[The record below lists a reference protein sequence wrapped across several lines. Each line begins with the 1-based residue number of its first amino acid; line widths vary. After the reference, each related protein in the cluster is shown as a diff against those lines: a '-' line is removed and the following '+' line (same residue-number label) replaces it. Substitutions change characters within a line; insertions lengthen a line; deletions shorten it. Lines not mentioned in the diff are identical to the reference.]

1 MTTEV
6 LMAKTGRYLRG
17 ESVPA
22 ETRQIQAWLS
32 CTTNKNILPLQ
43 EQELIEKEIVADIHA
58 YIEYTEFQ
66 PKEKRWWQKIKIT
79 AFF

>member
-17 ESVPA
+17 ESVPS
-22 ETRQIQAWLS
+22 ETRQIQTWLS
-32 CTTNKNILPLQ
+32 CTNNKNIVSLKD
-43 EQELIEKEIVADIHA
+43 QELIENEIVGDIHA
-58 YIEYTEFQ
+58 YIEYTQFQ
-66 PKEKRWWQKIKIT
+66 PKEKSWWHKIKIT